1 MLRGFCTFL
10 VVASA
15 ACGGGV
21 PILMYHSVL
30 PAGHTDPLAMT
41 PEQLDAQLAYLGQAG
56 FTTVS
61 LHEVL
66 EAEDGH
72 GSLPPHPIVL
82 TFDDGYEEA
91 IQTTLPL
98 LQKRGQKATFF
109 VVSGFTA
116 ADAAH
121 RVHDRKS
128 KRPYLVWNE
137 VRALHAAGMEIGSH
151 TVTHGKLTD
160 MTNAAL
166 WHEVLQSRLDLQAGL
181 RAPIEFFSYP
191 FTAQRFRVRNVV
203 VHAGYRGAVVGARG
217 GTDRFELQR
226 ITMHARTSLD
236 DLKALLSEGWA
247 TGYTTGGG

>member
-1 MLRGFCTFL
+1 MRRLLLSLLAAT
-10 VVASA
+10 A

-30 PAGHTDPLAMT
+30 PAGSGDPLAVT
-41 PEQLDAQLAYLGQAG
+41 PQQLDAQLDYFKQAG

-61 LHEVL
+61 LRQMID
-66 EAEDGH
+66 AEDGH

-82 TFDDGYEEA
+82 SFDDGFEESYR
-91 IQTTLPL
+91 TTLPM

-116 ADAAH
+116 PDAAH
-121 RVHDRKS
+121 RVHDRRS

-151 TVTHGKLTD
+151 TVTHGKLTEL
-160 MTNAAL
+160 TPSAL
-166 WHEVLQSRLDLQAGL
+166 WHEVLQSRLDLQTGL
-181 RAPIEFFSYP
+181 GAPVDFFSYP

-203 VHAGYRGAVVGARG
+203 VHAGYSAAVVGPRG
-217 GTDRFELQR
+217 GADRFALQR
-226 ITMHARTSLD
+226 ITIHARTTLD
-236 DLKALLSEGWA
+236 DLKSLLSESWA